1 VNELRGR
8 TAFVTGG
15 ASGIGLALAHAFGAE
30 GMRVA
35 IADIELP
42 ALRAA
47 REQLSAAGVDVL
59 ELELDVADAKAVEQ
73 VAQRVEQ
80 AFGKVHVVCNNAGVA
95 AGGPL
100 EQATLDDWN
109 WLLSVNLMGVVHG
122 VTSFLP
128 RLRAHGEGG
137 HIVNTASIAG
147 FLTFPG
153 LGIYTATK
161 RAVVGLSE
169 ALHAELAGS
178 GIGVSV
184 LCPGFVRTRIGD
196 SGRNRPPR
204 HGAPT
209 PLPVSG
215 LAETGA
221 AVLALHGA
229 DPASIAARVVA
240 AVRTNELYV
249 FTHPELREATEARFG
264 VVLESFGPRPD
275 PGPAS

>member
-1 VNELRGR
+1 MKELRGR

-35 IADIELP
+35 IADIEKS
-42 ALRAA
+42 ALLAA
-47 REQLSAAGVDVL
+47 REQLGAAGVDVL

-73 VAQRVEQ
+73 AAQRVEQ
-80 AFGKVHVVCNNAGVA
+80 TFGRVHVVCNNAGVA
-95 AGGPL
+95 TGGPL

-109 WLLSVNLMGVVHG
+109 WVVSVNLMGVVHG

-184 LCPGFVRTRIGD
+184 LCPGFVRTRIME
-196 SGRNRPPR
+196 STRNRPAR
-204 HGAPT
+204 HGAP
-209 PLPVSG
+209 LPPASSTGG

-229 DPASIAARVVA
+229 DPASIAARVVE
-240 AVRTNELYV
+240 AVKREELYV
-249 FTHPELREATEARFG
+249 FTHPELRDATAARFAT
-264 VVLESFGPRPD
+264 VLEGFGSTSD
-275 PGPAS
+275 GAV

>member
-1 VNELRGR
+1 MNELRGR

-80 AFGKVHVVCNNAGVA
+80 AFGKVHIVCNNAGVA

-184 LCPGFVRTRIGD
+184 LCPGFVRTRISD

-204 HGAPT
+204 HGAP
-209 PLPVSG
+209 PPRPAGG

-249 FTHPELREATEARFG
+249 FTHPELREATEARFAA
-264 VVLESFGPRPD
+264 VLEGFGPRAD
-275 PGPAS
+275 PSV

>member
-1 VNELRGR
+1 MKELRGR

-15 ASGIGLALAHAFGAE
+15 ASGIGLALAQAFGAE
-30 GMRVA
+30 GMKVA
-35 IADIELP
+35 IADIEKP
-42 ALRAA
+42 ALLAA
-47 REQLSAAGVDVL
+47 REQLAAGGVDVL

-73 VAQRVEQ
+73 AAQRVEQ
-80 AFGKVHVVCNNAGVA
+80 TFGRVHVVCNNAGVA
-95 AGGPL
+95 TGGAL

-109 WLLSVNLMGVVHG
+109 WVVSVNLMGVVHG

-184 LCPGFVRTRIGD
+184 LCPGFVRTRIMD
-196 SGRNRPPR
+196 STRNRPAR
-204 HGAPT
+204 HGAP
-209 PLPVSG
+209 PVLPIGG

-229 DPASIAARVVA
+229 DPASVAARVVE
-240 AVRTNELYV
+240 AVKREELYV
-249 FTHPELREATEARFG
+249 FTHPELRDATAACFET
-264 VVLESFGPRPD
+264 VLEGFGPRPGSD
-275 PGPAS
+275 ASS